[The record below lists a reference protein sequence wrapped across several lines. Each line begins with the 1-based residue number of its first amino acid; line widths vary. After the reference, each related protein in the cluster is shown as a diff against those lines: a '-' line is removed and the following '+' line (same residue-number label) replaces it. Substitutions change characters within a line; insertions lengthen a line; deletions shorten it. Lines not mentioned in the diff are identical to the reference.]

1 MRFNTTLKRILL
13 IVICVLF
20 VFLYVKAV
28 YTDEFIE
35 DEPILEVFSK
45 KSAQGA
51 ETTPPKIEASAAVV
65 MDMKSGRILYS
76 KNADVRKPIAS
87 TTKIMTAIIA
97 IENGNLDDK
106 VKVSKRAASIWGSTI
121 KLKAGEE
128 LTLRE
133 LLYGLMLRSGND
145 AAIAV
150 AEHIG
155 GTVEN
160 FVSMMNDK
168 AKKLGLKNTAFV
180 TPHGLDA
187 DGHYSTAAELAEIT
201 RYALKNPTFS
211 KIVGTQ
217 NISIKDRNLYST
229 NEMLSLYQG
238 ADGVKTGYTGK
249 AGRCLVTSATRDNFR
264 IISVVLGCSSRET
277 RAQSSKAIL
286 DYCFNNYKPYRILEE
301 NQEIAKIE
309 VKKGKKRFVRVV
321 AMDGLEMP
329 MTFEERQNLV
339 KEIEVCDILN
349 APVYKDIE
357 AGVIKFSLNGK
368 VVAQTTVK
376 TSEDVPAKGFA
387 DYWNEITRIWYRLM
401 KTDS

>member
-1 MRFNTTLKRILL
+1 MRFNTALKKILL

-20 VFLYVKAV
+20 VILSVEAV
-28 YTDEFIE
+28 YTDDFIE
-35 DEPILEVFSK
+35 DEPIVDVFGK
-45 KSAQGA
+45 DVQGIEA
-51 ETTPPKIEASAAVV
+51 TPPKIEASAAVV
-65 MDMKSGRILYS
+65 MDVKSGRILYS

-87 TTKIMTAIIA
+87 TTKIMTAIVA

-133 LLYGLMLRSGND
+133 LLYGVMLKSGND

-155 GTVEN
+155 GTMEN

-201 RYALKNPTFS
+201 RYALGNPTFS

-217 NISIKDRNLYST
+217 SISIKDRSLYST

-264 IISVVLGCSSRET
+264 IISVVLGCSSRST

-339 KEIEVCDILN
+339 KEIEMCDILK
-349 APVYKDIE
+349 APVHKDIE
-357 AGVIKFSLNGK
+357 TGVIKFSLNGK